1 MVYSKT
7 NFTVLDHSEVTVT
20 SAGKSNV
27 INAQQMIRIAGGSMV
42 TAQSQLAGAYPA
54 VYGNEIAIDD
64 AALSAKCT
72 DHYAVYAVSRSR
84 VRVKGDCD
92 VTAYGGVYPGTG
104 GLILRPTNGEQL
116 EVQAGQQTGGHENL
130 DDRYAAQEILSNP
143 MDYPYFQHAHPG
155 PVGALRDPAQ
165 VHLPCVP
172 K

>member
-64 AALSAKCT
+64 AALSAKCA
-72 DHYAVYAVSRSR
+72 DHYAVYAVSRA
-84 VRVKGDCD
+84 RVKGDCD

-116 EVQAGQQTGGHENL
+116 EVQAG
-130 DDRYAAQEILSNP
+130 
-143 MDYPYFQHAHPG
+143 
-155 PVGALRDPAQ
+155 
-165 VHLPCVP
+165 
-172 K
+172 